1 MRSCREP
8 IGADLNH
15 SIISSLVMFQSL
27 GLSALGSPH
36 TVKRFIDLA
45 IVARTRSRDLRSLVH
60 ESHRMSLRQFIPAV
74 IAGGSRSAGCLT
86 LLRYPLV
93 KRGRGGGPSESD
105 KGPLLVP
112 S

>member
-15 SIISSLVMFQSL
+15 PIISSLIMFRSL

-74 IAGGSRSAGCLT
+74 FSGLLLAALLLWLT
-86 LLRYPLV
+86 L
-93 KRGRGGGPSESD
+93 GW
-105 KGPLLVP
+105 LLDAITLPVG
-112 S
+112 

>member
-1 MRSCREP
+1 
-8 IGADLNH
+8 
-15 SIISSLVMFQSL
+15 MFQSL

-74 IAGGSRSAGCLT
+74 IAGLLLAALLLWLT
-86 LLRYPLV
+86 L
-93 KRGRGGGPSESD
+93 GW
-105 KGPLLVP
+105 LLDAITLPVG
-112 S
+112 